1 MLEYRRVPISK
12 YSIGDICPNLRNKN
26 PISPSTNTA
35 TTNRATYYK
44 RSYSSYS
51 SSQQSKPKLYNS
63 FELHEQ
69 KVSIAFTLCYNSLEQ
84 LLSSIFKKT
93 RKSLRL
99 FYRFFVYILI
109 VKYIKF

>member
-51 SSQQSKPKLYNS
+51 SSQQSKPKMYNS

-69 KVSIAFTLCYNSLEQ
+69 KSLLLLHHVIYFFYGLFISGTTLTYSMNIKCIYCCL
-84 LLSSIFKKT
+84 
-93 RKSLRL
+93 
-99 FYRFFVYILI
+99 YIS
-109 VKYIKF
+109 K

>member
-26 PISPSTNTA
+26 PLSPSTNTA

-51 SSQQSKPKLYNS
+51 SSLQQSKPKMYNS

-69 KVSIAFTLCYNSLEQ
+69 KSL
-84 LLSSIFKKT
+84 LLLHYVIIVWNNYYLLF
-93 RKSLRL
+93 LR
-99 FYRFFVYILI
+99 RQENP
-109 VKYIKF
+109 

>member
-44 RSYSSYS
+44 RSYTSYS
-51 SSQQSKPKLYNS
+51 SSQQSNQKCIIHLNYTN
-63 FELHEQ
+63 
-69 KVSIAFTLCYNSLEQ
+69 KVSIAFTSCYNNLEQ
-84 LLSSIFKKT
+84 LLSYIFKKT
-93 RKSLRL
+93 RNPLRL
-99 FYRFFVYILI
+99 FYRLYI
-109 VKYIKF
+109 F

>member
-44 RSYSSYS
+44 RSYLVILQVNNQNQKCIIHLNYT
-51 SSQQSKPKLYNS
+51 N
-63 FELHEQ
+63 
-69 KVSIAFTLCYNSLEQ
+69 KVSIAFTSCYNNLEQ
-84 LLSSIFKKT
+84 LLSYIFKKT
-93 RKSLRL
+93 RKSLKAL
-99 FYRFFVYILI
+99 L
-109 VKYIKF
+109 

>member
-51 SSQQSKPKLYNS
+51 SSQQSKPKMYNS

-69 KVSIAFTLCYNSLEQ
+69 SFYCFYIMFNNLEQ
-84 LLSSIFKKT
+84 LLSYIFKKT
-93 RKSLRL
+93 RKSLKAL
-99 FYRFFVYILI
+99 L
-109 VKYIKF
+109 